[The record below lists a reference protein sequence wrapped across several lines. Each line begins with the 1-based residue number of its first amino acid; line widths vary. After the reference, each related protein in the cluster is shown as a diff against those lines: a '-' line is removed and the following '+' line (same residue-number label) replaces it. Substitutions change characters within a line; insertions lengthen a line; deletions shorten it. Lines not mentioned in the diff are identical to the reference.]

1 MNPKLAHPFTCVI
14 AGPTGCGKTQFVKKM
29 LTQDVIEGAPERI
42 VYCYGEYQPAFVEMS
57 AALPQI
63 RFVEGLPTNL
73 DEYLD
78 PSYKTLIILDDIMTS
93 HVQLYNDTL
102 QRYLTEDKKMTG
114 QPIGLNIS
122 TSSDNK
128 GDKSSDNNTSTI
140 TTTTTNSNEGEAL
153 KADQILTNFPKSLKN
168 KAKLMLNRITDHRQ
182 SGKSPIIDW
191 NGNGELLYKGDTVK
205 GSNLTD
211 LILDVMHTRKDF
223 NPVGCQKFI
232 HGLSELNFPE
242 AHVGNL
248 ARRQVM
254 HQIRETG
261 LHGDISKLLPTP
273 PRDVRSKT
281 GAIAKSK
288 RRKIPNFDKVLCTCH
303 KNWNYIKGTSKI

>member
-14 AGPTGCGKTQFVKKM
+14 AGPTGCGKTQFVKKL
-29 LTQDVIEGAPERI
+29 LTQDVIEEAPERI

-73 DEYLD
+73 DECLD

-102 QRYLTEDKKMTG
+102 QRYLNEDKKMTG

-122 TSSDNK
+122 TSLDHK
-128 GDKSSDNNTSTI
+128 GDKSRDNNN
-140 TTTTTNSNEGEAL
+140 TTTTPTTNSNEEEAL

-168 KAKLMLNRITDHRQ
+168 KAKLLLNRITDHRQ

-191 NGNGELLYKGDTVK
+191 NGNGELLYKGDAVK

-223 NPVGCQKFI
+223 NPIGWQKFI
-232 HGLSELNFPE
+232 RGLSELNFPE

-248 ARRQVM
+248 ARR
-254 HQIRETG
+254 ETG
-261 LHGDISKLLPTP
+261 YGITWRHIQVITHS

-288 RRKIPNFDKVLCTCH
+288 RRKITWESF
-303 KNWNYIKGTSKI
+303 